1 MLFETKQLQLKFNC
15 HILYNAC
22 DVYLN
27 YIMTV
32 LLIIVKTLFLVVP
45 LEAKS
50 AEEWKNRIIYQL
62 LTDRFAHSTNDPTSG
77 CSDLR
82 DWCGGTFKGIQRRLD
97 YIQDLG
103 ANAIWIS
110 PIVLNTEGGYHGYW
124 AKDIHRI
131 EDHFGTEQ
139 DLKDLV
145 DVCHRRDIWVMVDV
159 VPNHM
164 GYPPGCD
171 WNPCPES
178 KLENF
183 TGLEPFTLPEHYHTL
198 CAINFSNP
206 DQLQFEVC
214 RLANLPD
221 LNQTVPFVRHTLLQW
236 ISNLTF
242 YYGFDGYR
250 VDTTR
255 HVAKDFWPE
264 FQSAA
269 GVFLTGE
276 VAVEDNTSYVAEYQ
290 KYMHSVLNFPT
301 FAALKRV
308 FNNAENMTTLKESL
322 HEQRNLF
329 KDVSVLGL
337 FSENHDQPRFL
348 SLTNDLSLYKNVL
361 AYTILG
367 EGIPIIYYGSE
378 QLFNGGGDPHN
389 RESLWPYGDPNSTMF
404 SYMKTLTSTRRQAG
418 FFVNQPLQVVH
429 VSAKA
434 FVFRRGNE
442 GQTLIFLTNFGHG
455 VKVDIDLHDAELSSI
470 TDGTQYLDIFTS
482 KTLTVSNCLLKVV
495 LLNGEPMVLTRA
507 RPGTGRVCGL
517 SSSNASCIN
526 TGNYFRTVS
535 VFAMGLVALRH
546 STVFV

>member
-1 MLFETKQLQLKFNC
+1 MKVLF
-15 HILYNAC
+15 
-22 DVYLN
+22 
-27 YIMTV
+27 
-32 LLIIVKTLFLVVP
+32 IIFITLFLVVR
-45 LEAKS
+45 LEAKT
-50 AEEWKNRIIYQL
+50 AEEWKGRIIYQL

-82 DWCGGTFKGIQRRLD
+82 DWCGGTFKGIHRRLD
-97 YIQDLG
+97 YIQELG

-124 AKDIHRI
+124 AKDIRRI
-131 EDHFGTEQ
+131 ADHFGTEQ

-145 DVCHRRDIWVMVDV
+145 DECHRRDIWVMVDV

-206 DQLQFEVC
+206 DQRQIEVC

-221 LNQTVPFVRHTLLQW
+221 LNQTVLFVRQSFLQW
-236 ISNLTF
+236 ISNLTA

-255 HVAKDFWPE
+255 HVAKDFWPG

-290 KYMHSVLNFPT
+290 KYMDSVLNFPT
-301 FAALKRV
+301 FATLKHV
-308 FNNAENMTTLKESL
+308 FNNGENMTTIKESL
-322 HEQRNLF
+322 DAQRNLF

-361 AYTILG
+361 VYTVLG

-378 QLFNGGGDPHN
+378 QMFNGGGDPNN
-389 RESLWPYGDPNSTMF
+389 RESLWPFGDPNSTMF
-404 SYMKTLTSTRRQAG
+404 SYLKTLTSTRREAG
-418 FFVNQPLQVVH
+418 FFSNQPLQVVH
-429 VSAKA
+429 VTAKE

-442 GQTLIFLTNFGHG
+442 GQTLVFLTNFGHG
-455 VKVDIDLHDAELSSI
+455 VKVDIELNESELSFAN
-470 TDGTQYLDIFTS
+470 DGTQYLDVFTS
-482 KTLTVSNCLLKVV
+482 NILTVSYCLLKVH
-495 LLNGEPMVLTRA
+495 LRNGEPMVLTRTNS
-507 RPGTGRVCGL
+507 GTGRVCGL
-517 SSSNASCIN
+517 SSSKASRVNA
-526 TGNYFRTVS
+526 GYYFRSVS
-535 VFAMGLVALRH
+535 AAFTMFMVWLHYVTMYMPLF
-546 STVFV
+546 S